1 MQSIFNNLV
10 TWVYYKGNQ
19 DNETGI
25 FMDVL
30 ADLQGMELG
39 PQLIG
44 QAVDLPNAE
53 NLASSGADAN
63 FAEPQEP
70 GMDFNSMITSP
81 GGMG

>member
-1 MQSIFNNLV
+1 MAFSPEILDGQALA
-10 TWVYYKGNQ
+10 
-19 DNETGI
+19 NE
-25 FMDVL
+25 M
-30 ADLQGMELG
+30 QGMRTV
-39 PQLIG
+39 PQPLMG
-44 QAVDLPNAE
+44 DVVQLPNAE